1 MHFDED
7 FIRILSL
14 VKRINVAVIGDV
26 FFLRCRGLPNKPL
39 CNAKTLGG
47 LNFKFDFITT
57 FSLAIWVWMSSPN
70 PSNDSASEM

>member
-1 MHFDED
+1 MFGSILYTPFLQISLCFKQDMHFDED

-39 CNAKTLGG
+39 CNAKTGSG
-47 LNFKFDFITT
+47 
-57 FSLAIWVWMSSPN
+57 WV
-70 PSNDSASEM
+70 EFQI

>member
-47 LNFKFDFITT
+47 LNFKFDFLTT